1 VVLARARCPFWNR
14 ILLVS
19 SDGRGSPG
27 LTAGGQRP
35 PGRLAGRRI
44 LVVGGGRSTGEGPPG
59 NGHAISVLAA
69 REGAAVAVADIDA
82 RAAAT
87 TVAAIESEQASA
99 AAVVADVRRPSD
111 CERLVAEAS
120 AALGSLDGLVL
131 NVGIGMGRGL
141 AGTDSQT
148 WDDVFAVN
156 LRSHFLIVRAALPLM
171 EDGAVVFIGSL
182 AGIRPGTFSPSYD
195 ASKAGL
201 IALCRHTALEGS
213 RRGVR
218 ANVVAPGLIDT
229 PMGRRAS
236 AARPDRDRARI
247 PLGRQGT
254 PWEVA
259 WAAVFLLSEEA
270 SYITAQVLVV
280 DGGLGTLP

>member
-1 VVLARARCPFWNR
+1 MVLARARCPFWNR

-44 LVVGGGRSTGEGPPG
+44 LVVGGGRSTEEGPPG

-69 REGAAVAVADIDA
+69 REGAALAVADIDA

-195 ASKAGL
+195 ASKAGF
-201 IALCRHTALEGS
+201 
-213 RRGVR
+213 
-218 ANVVAPGLIDT
+218 
-229 PMGRRAS
+229 
-236 AARPDRDRARI
+236 DRAVPPHR
-247 PLGRQGT
+247 LGGQPARGAGQRGRARAHRH
-254 PWEVA
+254 PDGPPCIRRPPGPRPGA
-259 WAAVFLLSEEA
+259 YPPRPPGHAMG
-270 SYITAQVLVV
+270 
-280 DGGLGTLP
+280 GGLGGGFPAI